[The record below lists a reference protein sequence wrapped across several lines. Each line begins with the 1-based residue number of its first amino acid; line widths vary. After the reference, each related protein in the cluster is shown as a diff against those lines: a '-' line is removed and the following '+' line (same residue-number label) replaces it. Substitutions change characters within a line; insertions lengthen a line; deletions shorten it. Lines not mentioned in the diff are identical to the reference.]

1 MGAICATAEEEL
13 KNTNR
18 DLLTDAETPI
28 IGMDAEPLWLQICNA
43 HNERKKALQEAWPDL
58 EPELSA
64 RAVVKADVRAK
75 EHIETLAKEEAMK
88 KETDKKSTATP
99 QGSPGARTPRPK
111 IVKLTKDQ
119 AKQALRRAVAI
130 FEKPENKKKLQEAV
144 ASCGDDSAQ
153 KLATLLPVVKAM
165 LADLL
170 ESYEF
175 PRDMLLP
182 AMAQIAGHA
191 EGDLKMGAQLARL
204 QAAMEGQVQTSVHM
218 EVGQTETEQIPLKGV
233 LTFHGL

>member
-175 PRDMLLP
+175 PRDMNLRLVP
-182 AMAQIAGHA
+182 KQ
-191 EGDLKMGAQLARL
+191 LCQLTLRMGAQLARL

-218 EVGQTETEQIPLKGV
+218 EVGQNGDRTDSSERGV
-233 LTFHGL
+233 NLPWFVE